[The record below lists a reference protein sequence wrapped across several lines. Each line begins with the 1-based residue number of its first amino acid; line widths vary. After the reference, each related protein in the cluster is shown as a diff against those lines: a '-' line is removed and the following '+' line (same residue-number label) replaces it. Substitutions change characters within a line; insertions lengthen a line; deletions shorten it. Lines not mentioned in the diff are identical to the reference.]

1 MPEKMEKIDD
11 SKMFKDYKLV
21 MKFLDRPEELTKAE
35 KIKLKN
41 MGINL

>member
-11 SKMFKDYKLV
+11 SKMFKEFLLYT
-21 MKFLDRPEELTKAE
+21 KFLDSPKELTKAE

-41 MGINL
+41 MGIPL